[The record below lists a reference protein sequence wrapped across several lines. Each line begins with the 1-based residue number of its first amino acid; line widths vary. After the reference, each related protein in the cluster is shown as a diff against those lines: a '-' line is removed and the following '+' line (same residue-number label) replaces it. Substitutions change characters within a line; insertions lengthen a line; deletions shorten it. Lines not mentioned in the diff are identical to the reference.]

1 MNKTDMKKF
10 FPDLYEDL
18 YGPQGSMREIED
30 IKREIA
36 KEKRQIREELLGIY
50 ISLQPL
56 LEPKME
62 KPMKLRELLLLVI

>member
-1 MNKTDMKKF
+1 MKKF

-36 KEKRQIREELLGIY
+36 KEKRQIREELKEEMYGD
-50 ISLQPL
+50 
-56 LEPKME
+56 
-62 KPMKLRELLLLVI
+62 